1 MRLAPQNI
9 CFDHNHIMN
18 NIDRC
23 IISSTMTQQKLLDTV
38 KHFGNFN
45 QHALVIGDVMLDRYL
60 MGEVNRIS
68 PEAPVP
74 VVLIKSQQDRAGGA
88 ANVAANLSL
97 LGIKT
102 RVIGCVGID
111 NEANTLLNLMTG
123 TNIHVDHVIHS
134 KQRPTVAK
142 TRILGGHQQM
152 MRLDQEDNTTFSA
165 EENVQLLDAIN
176 AEITL
181 KPAVVILSD
190 YAKGLLSPDICQKI
204 ISMCH
209 AQGITTLVDPKGH
222 DYSKY
227 KGATALTPNKK
238 ETAEACGSSVNDIN
252 LIDKATA
259 LKETLDLAFL
269 VVTRGEE
276 GISLINE
283 SNVLLPA
290 TAKQVFDVSGAGDTV
305 IATLAAGL
313 LHNLSPLEALQL
325 ANIAAGVVVG
335 KVGTVPINRHELI
348 EALASEQSSEQAHK
362 VCDLVQLMQKVDAW
376 KKENQKIVFTNGCF
390 DLLHAGHVT
399 YLEAAKKRGDKLIL
413 GLNTDRSVSALKGPA
428 RPVVHENDRAR
439 VLAALESVDAVI
451 LFDEDTPLNLINTV
465 KPHVIAK
472 GSDYTADQV
481 VGGKE
486 VESWGGEIALIDL
499 VAGRSTSNIIKKLE
513 S

>member
-1 MRLAPQNI
+1 
-9 CFDHNHIMN
+9 
-18 NIDRC
+18 
-23 IISSTMTQQKLLDTV
+23 
-38 KHFGNFN
+38 
-45 QHALVIGDVMLDRYL
+45 
-60 MGEVNRIS
+60 
-68 PEAPVP
+68 
-74 VVLIKSQQDRAGGA
+74 
-88 ANVAANLSL
+88 
-97 LGIKT
+97 
-102 RVIGCVGID
+102 
-111 NEANTLLNLMTG
+111 
-123 TNIHVDHVIHS
+123 
-134 KQRPTVAK
+134 
-142 TRILGGHQQM
+142 
-152 MRLDQEDNTTFSA
+152 
-165 EENVQLLDAIN
+165 
-176 AEITL
+176 
-181 KPAVVILSD
+181 
-190 YAKGLLSPDICQKI
+190 
-204 ISMCH
+204 MCN

-227 KGATALTPNKK
+227 KSATALTPNKK
-238 ETAEACGSSVNDIN
+238 ETAEACATFIHDAN

-259 LKETLDLAFL
+259 LKNTLDLKFL

-276 GISLINE
+276 GISIIDE
-283 SNVLLPA
+283 TSHLLPA

-313 LHNLSPLEALQL
+313 MHALSPLEALQL

-335 KVGTVPINRHELI
+335 KVGTVPINRDELI

-362 VCDLVQLMQKVDAW
+362 VCDLAHLMQKVDTW
-376 KKENQKIVFTNGCF
+376 KKANQKIVFTNGCF

-413 GLNTDRSVSALKGPA
+413 GLNTDRSVSALKGPT

-451 LFDEDTPLNLINTV
+451 LFDEDTPLSLINAV

-499 VAGRSTSNIIKKLE
+499 VAGRSTSNIIKKMNAE
-513 S
+513 